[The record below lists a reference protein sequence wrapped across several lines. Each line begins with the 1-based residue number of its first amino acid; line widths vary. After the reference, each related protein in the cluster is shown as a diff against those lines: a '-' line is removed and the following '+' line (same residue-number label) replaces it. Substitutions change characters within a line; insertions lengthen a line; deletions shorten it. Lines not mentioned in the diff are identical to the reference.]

1 MTLLYCFVGTGLLV
15 LSIILCIARDDYLW
29 LVVQLLGEIVAFMGY
44 APVFLELL
52 RAGR

>member
-44 APVFLELL
+44 APVFF
-52 RAGR
+52 RVP